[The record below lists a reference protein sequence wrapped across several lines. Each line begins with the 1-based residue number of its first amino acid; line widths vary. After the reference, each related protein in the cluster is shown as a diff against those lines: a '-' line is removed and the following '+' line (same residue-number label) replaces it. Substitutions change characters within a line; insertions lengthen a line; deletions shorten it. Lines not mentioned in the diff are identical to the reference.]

1 MYQLPDFGVNVSREV
16 DLKRARKLATRER
29 LQYLQDQTSV
39 KTIQEAY
46 RQFANHL
53 KNDGTK
59 IFLGKFGEGFENNE
73 AYEGFYAHNSQT
85 RNMMFFRESGID
97 SEGDKGYVLHAYM
110 NVRLGRV
117 ADFLKNKS
125 LFD

>member
-1 MYQLPDFGVNVSREV
+1 MPTKRHLNYLKSKVSISILKDAFTKFNRFLNDLNVDF
-16 DLKRARKLATRER
+16 
-29 LQYLQDQTSV
+29 
-39 KTIQEAY
+39 
-46 RQFANHL
+46 F
-53 KNDGTK
+53 
-59 IFLGKFGEGFENNE
+59 FGEFGEKYDNKTYYGWY
-73 AYEGFYAHNSQT
+73 AYDSKT